1 MKRRKRERERVGSV
15 EFSWRWREEAGNG
28 VGGEQLEQ
36 RKDSTERKEKR
47 TGIVDLLIERM
58 KSVD

>member
-28 VGGEQLEQ
+28 VGGEQLAAERRQQQCSTKEQ
-36 RKDSTERKEKR
+36 RL
-47 TGIVDLLIERM
+47 IDLL
-58 KSVD
+58 V